1 LRGLALAAALVALV
15 ACGGDEAPAV
25 APRTLARTA
34 SLLRASRPVA
44 GQWIVVLRADS
55 DVDSV
60 SGRLLARGGSRMH
73 AYRNALRGF
82 SARMS
87 EAQAQ
92 ALLADPAVA
101 VVEEDGVVEAS
112 ATLQSFAPWGLDRL
126 DQRALPLSGS
136 YAYDATGA
144 GVHAY
149 VIDTGIYAAHPD
161 LGGRVGGG
169 VDLVGD
175 GRGTG
180 DCDGHGTHVAG
191 IVGGTTW
198 GVAKAVS
205 LHPVRVLDC
214 AGNGTTSGVV
224 AGVDWL
230 AANHQTPAV
239 ANLSL
244 GGGASAAMDAAV
256 QGAIAAGV
264 TFVVAAGNGTVDA
277 CTTSPARV
285 PEAITVGA
293 TTPADAIAPYSNFGT
308 CLDLFAPGSSITSTW
323 MDGSTRVLSGTSMA
337 SPHVAGAVALY
348 LERNPG
354 AAPATVA
361 QAVIA
366 GATAG
371 VVTGALSGA
380 PNRLLYATAL
390 GAAPFTCTASAQLLL
405 DGGFEVGTGW
415 TATAGVVDG
424 SNGAAPRSGASKAW
438 LDGYGTSHTDVLWQD
453 VAIPAGACSAS
464 LSLWLRVATSE
475 TGPVAADL
483 LVVSARDPATGA
495 ALETLGIFSNL
506 DASPDYVLRTFDLSA
521 LAGRTVRVH
530 LEGVEDAARATS
542 FLVDDV
548 ALTVS
553 R

>member
-1 LRGLALAAALVALV
+1 M
-15 ACGGDEAPAV
+15 
-25 APRTLARTA
+25 
-34 SLLRASRPVA
+34 A
-44 GQWIVVLRADS
+44 GQWIVILRADADADSES
-55 DVDSV
+55 D
-60 SGRLLARGGSRMH
+60 RLLARHGGSRMQT
-73 AYRNALRGF
+73 YRHALRGF
-82 SARMS
+82 SAQMS

-92 ALLADPAVA
+92 AVLADPAVA
-101 VVEEDGVVEAS
+101 LVEEDGLVEAS
-112 ATLQSFAPWGLDRL
+112 ATLQSLAPWGLDRL
-126 DQRALPLSGS
+126 DQRTLPLSGS

-149 VIDTGIYAAHPD
+149 VVDTGIYAAHPD
-161 LGGRVGGG
+161 FGGRVGGG

-180 DCDGHGTHVAG
+180 DCNGHGTHVAG
-191 IVGGTTW
+191 IVGGATW

-214 AGNGTTSGVV
+214 AGSGTSSGVV

-230 AANHQTPAV
+230 VANHQSPAV

-244 GGGASAAMDAAV
+244 AGDASAAIDASV

-264 TFVVAAGNGTVDA
+264 TFVVAAGNGAVDA
-277 CTTSPARV
+277 CTTSPGRV

-293 TTPADAIAPYSNFGT
+293 TTSEDAIGSFSNFGA
-308 CLDLFAPGSSITSTW
+308 CIDLFAPGSSITSTW

-337 SPHVAGAVALY
+337 SPHVAGAAALY

-354 AAPATVA
+354 AAPAAVA
-361 QAVIA
+361 QAMIA
-366 GATAG
+366 SATTG

-380 PNRLLYATAL
+380 PNRLLYAYAL
-390 GAAPFTCTASAQLLL
+390 GAAPLTCTGTSQLLV
-405 DGGFEVGTGW
+405 DGGFEAGAGW

-424 SNGAAPRSGASKAW
+424 SAGAPPRSGANKAW
-438 LDGYGTSHTDVLWQD
+438 LDGYGTSHTDAIWQD

-464 LSLWLRVATSE
+464 FSLWLRVTTSE
-475 TGPVAADL
+475 TAPVAADVL
-483 LVVSARDPATGA
+483 EVTARDPATGA
-495 ALETLGIFSNL
+495 VLETLGTFSNL
-506 DASPDYVLRTFDLSA
+506 DASPDYVLHTFDLSA
-521 LAGRTVRVH
+521 LAGRTVRLH
-530 LEGVEDAARATS
+530 LEGVEDAARATG